1 LVENLLKSL
10 ALITTFAILFAG
22 LLAHG
27 SALSLAMTKN
37 ATSIETQLFFYSFS
51 IPPRQAW
58 SPFTEL
64 ATGSNVRIVFNA
76 SEQISFFCQN
86 SWEYAQSNASNWLNV
101 SAHWSE
107 NATVLD
113 RNYTIPTTGTW
124 YFSLVNYEYYSID
137 IYNVT
142 LYRIDTYEIRVE
154 SNKQNYSMAEQATL
168 TATIQN
174 NSAPISSM
182 NVSLQVTAPNGTTI
196 LVQNNLTDA
205 QGQLIITF
213 YLPEQYGQYTATAQT
228 TILGQTIEDSA
239 NFTVANDT
247 TPPITNN
254 DYDGKWHTSNF
265 TITLTATDNES
276 GVAETYYRVNNG
288 QTQNVSTNDQPQIT
302 LESAN
307 NTLEYWSV
315 DNVGNEELPHN
326 VLTGIKLDRTPP
338 TGSIFIGGNLTYVN
352 STSVIL
358 TLFASD
364 AVSGVAQMHFSNDNM
379 TWSDWDAFNSSR
391 NWSLVSGD
399 GPKTVYAQFMDN
411 AALVSDT
418 YSANAMLDTTAPV
431 IENVSRIPENEAQP
445 MQGTKILV
453 NATDAG
459 SGVKNVILSYT
470 MNSNG
475 SWFDF
480 QMSFNPA
487 TGLYECSVP
496 GQQANTQ
503 VEYRILV
510 YDKAGNKKIADN
522 QGQYYVY
529 TVVPEFS
536 PLQTPLLFI
545 MMTLLAVVF
554 GIRASCKRRK
564 LAI

>member
-1 LVENLLKSL
+1 MPKSL

-37 ATSIETQLFFYSFS
+37 TTSIETQLFFYSFS

-58 SPFTEL
+58 CPFTEL
-64 ATGSNVRIVFNA
+64 ATGSNVRIVYNA

-101 SAHWSE
+101 SAHWSD

-113 RNYTIPTTGTW
+113 RTYTVPTTGTW
-124 YFSLVNYEYYSID
+124 YFSLVNYEYHGID

-142 LYRIDTYEIRVE
+142 LYRIDTYEISVE
-154 SNKQNYSMAEQATL
+154 SNKQNYGMAEQATL

-196 LVQNNLTDA
+196 LAQNNLTNA

-288 QTQNVSTNDQPQIT
+288 QTQNVSTSGQPQISV
-302 LESAN
+302 EGAN

-338 TGSIFIGGNLTYVN
+338 TGSIFIGGNLTYMD

-358 TLFASD
+358 ALSASD
-364 AVSGVAQMHFSNDNM
+364 AISGVAQMRLSNDNM
-379 TWSDWDAFNSSR
+379 TWSDWGAFNSSS
-391 NWSLVSGD
+391 NWMFAFGD

-411 AALVSDT
+411 AGLVSDA
-418 YSANAMLDTTAPV
+418 YSANVTLDTKVPL
-431 IENVSRIPENEAQP
+431 IENESRMPENEVQP
-445 MQGTKILV
+445 GQGTKILV
-453 NATDAG
+453 NVTDLG
-459 SGVKNVILSYT
+459 SGVKSVTLSYT
-470 MNSNG
+470 INNNT
-475 SWFDF
+475 WYDT
-480 QMSFNPA
+480 QMSFNST
-487 TGLYECSVP
+487 TGLYECTVP
-496 GQQANTQ
+496 GQQANTR
-503 VEYRILV
+503 VEYRILA
-510 YDKAGNKKIADN
+510 YDNAGNEKIGDN
-522 QGQYYVY
+522 QGQYYIY
-529 TVVPEFS
+529 TVVPEFP
-536 PLQTPLLFI
+536 PLGAAFLFI
-545 MMTLLAVVF
+545 IMTLLIVAF
-554 GIRASCKRRK
+554 REKHRSREEN
-564 LAI
+564 

>member
-1 LVENLLKSL
+1 LPKSL

-37 ATSIETQLFFYSFS
+37 TTSIETQLFFYSFS

-58 SPFTEL
+58 CPFTEL
-64 ATGSNVRIVFNA
+64 ATGSNVRIVYNA

-101 SAHWSE
+101 SAHWSD

-113 RNYTIPTTGTW
+113 RTYTVPTTGTW
-124 YFSLVNYEYYSID
+124 YFSLVNYEYHGID

-142 LYRIDTYEIRVE
+142 LYRIDTYEISVE
-154 SNKQNYSMAEQATL
+154 SNKQNYGMAEQATL

-196 LVQNNLTDA
+196 LAQNNLTNA

-288 QTQNVSTNDQPQIT
+288 QTQNVSTSGQPQISV
-302 LESAN
+302 EGAN

-338 TGSIFIGGNLTYVN
+338 TGSIFIGGNLTYMD

-358 TLFASD
+358 ALSASD
-364 AVSGVAQMHFSNDNM
+364 AISGVAQMRLSNDNM
-379 TWSDWDAFNSSR
+379 TWSDWGAFNSSS
-391 NWSLVSGD
+391 NWMFAFGD

-411 AALVSDT
+411 AGLVSDA
-418 YSANAMLDTTAPV
+418 YSANVTLDTKVPL
-431 IENVSRIPENEAQP
+431 IENESRMPENEVQP
-445 MQGTKILV
+445 GQGTKILV
-453 NATDAG
+453 NVTDLG
-459 SGVKNVILSYT
+459 SGVKSVTLSYT
-470 MNSNG
+470 INNNT
-475 SWFDF
+475 WYDT
-480 QMSFNPA
+480 QMSFNST
-487 TGLYECSVP
+487 TGLYECTVP
-496 GQQANTQ
+496 GQQANTR
-503 VEYRILV
+503 VEYRILA
-510 YDKAGNKKIADN
+510 YDNAGNEKIGDN
-522 QGQYYVY
+522 QGQYYIY
-529 TVVPEFS
+529 TVVPEFP
-536 PLQTPLLFI
+536 PLGAAFLFI
-545 MMTLLAVVF
+545 IMTLLIVAF
-554 GIRASCKRRK
+554 REKHRSREEN
-564 LAI
+564 

>member
-1 LVENLLKSL
+1 
-10 ALITTFAILFAG
+10 
-22 LLAHG
+22 
-27 SALSLAMTKN
+27 MTKN

-101 SAHWSE
+101 SAHWSD

-113 RNYTIPTTGTW
+113 RTYTVPTTGTW
-124 YFSLVNYEYYSID
+124 YFSLVNYEYHSID

-142 LYRIDTYEIRVE
+142 LYRIDTYEIRIE
-154 SNKQNYSMAEQATL
+154 SNKKNYGMAEQATL
-168 TATIQN
+168 TATTQN

-228 TILGQTIEDSA
+228 TILGKAIEDSA
-239 NFTVANDT
+239 NFTVTKDT
-247 TPPITNN
+247 TPPTTTN
-254 DYDGKWHTSNF
+254 DYDGKWHTSSF
-265 TITLTATDNES
+265 TITLTAIDNES
-276 GVAETYYRVNNG
+276 GVEDTYYRVNDG
-288 QTQNVSTNDQPQIT
+288 PVENVSIGGQPRVT
-302 LESAN
+302 LESVN
-307 NTLEYWSV
+307 NTLEYWSM
-315 DNVGNEELPHN
+315 DNAGNEELPHN
-326 VLTGIKLDRTPP
+326 FLTGIKLDKTAPS
-338 TGSIFIGGNLTYVN
+338 GSIIIGGNLTYMN
-352 STSVIL
+352 STSVML

-364 AVSGVAQMHFSNDNM
+364 AVSGVAQMRFSNVNM
-379 TWSDWDAFNSSR
+379 TWLDWETFNSSR
-391 NWSLVSGD
+391 NWALVSGD
-399 GPKTVYAQFMDN
+399 GPKTVYVQFMDN
-411 AALVSDT
+411 ATLVSDT
-418 YSANAMLDTTAPV
+418 YSANAILDTTAPV
-431 IENVSRIPENEAQP
+431 IENVSRIPENEVQP

-453 NATDAG
+453 IATDAG
-459 SGVKNVILSYT
+459 SGVKSVILSYT

-503 VEYRILV
+503 VEYRILL

-554 GIRASCKRRK
+554 GTRASYKRRK